1 MMYNRRMRILVTGG
15 AGFIG
20 SHLVDALVARGHRVT
35 VLDDLSTG
43 ARANVNA
50 KARFVRGDVAS
61 PAAERLVKR
70 VRPDVI
76 YHLAA
81 QKDVRVSVND
91 PVFDA
96 RVNVLGL
103 LTLVRGAVAA
113 GGVKRFVFTSTGGA
127 IYGGAD
133 VLPTPEDYPARPLS
147 PYGASKLACE
157 LYLSAYRLTGL
168 LPFVSLRLANVYGP
182 RQSPQSE
189 AGVVAIWT
197 GALAAGKRPVVYGD
211 GTQTRDFVYV
221 ADVVRALLAALGKG
235 AYGTFN
241 IGTGEETSMNALLR
255 MMRAVTGSGEKPVH
269 APARPGEERRSVLA
283 VRRARRVL
291 GWMPQVSLEQGIA
304 KTVAWHARAFPRT
317 AR

>member
-1 MMYNRRMRILVTGG
+1 MKILVTGG

-43 ARANVNA
+43 SRANVNPR
-50 KARFVRGDVAS
+50 ARLVRGDVAS
-61 PAAERLVKR
+61 PATERLVKR
-70 VRPDVI
+70 LKPEVI

-81 QKDVRVSVND
+81 QKDVRLSVND
-91 PVFDA
+91 PVADA

-103 LTLVRGAVAA
+103 LMLMRGALAA
-113 GGVKRFVFTSTGGA
+113 GGVKRFIFTSTGGA

-147 PYGASKLACE
+147 PYGASKLASE
-157 LYLSAYRLTGL
+157 LYLSSYRLTGL
-168 LPFVSLRLANVYGP
+168 LPFVSLRLGNVYGP

-197 GALAAGKRPVVYGD
+197 GALAAGKRPIVYGD
-211 GTQTRDFVYV
+211 GKQTRDFVYV
-221 ADVVRALLAALGKG
+221 ADVVRALLVALRKG

-241 IGTGEETSMNALLR
+241 IGTGEETSVNSLLG
-255 MMRAVTGSGEKPVH
+255 MMRAVTGSDLRPIY
-269 APARPGEERRSVLA
+269 APGRPGEERRSVLA
-283 VRRARRVL
+283 VGRARRVL
-291 GWMPQVSLEQGIA
+291 GWKPQVSLERGIA
-304 KTVAWHARAFPRT
+304 KTASWYARAS

>member
-1 MMYNRRMRILVTGG
+1 MKILVTGG

-35 VLDDLSTG
+35 VLDNLSTG
-43 ARANVNA
+43 NRGNVHS
-50 KARFVRGDVAS
+50 KARFVRADVAS

-70 VRPDVI
+70 LKPDVI

-81 QKDVRVSVND
+81 QKDVRLSVND
-91 PVFDA
+91 PLADA

-103 LTLVRGAVAA
+103 LTLVRGALAA
-113 GGVKRFVFTSTGGA
+113 GGVKRFIFTSTGGA

-133 VLPTPEDYPARPLS
+133 VLPTPEEYPARPLS
-147 PYGASKLACE
+147 PYGASKLASE
-157 LYLSAYRLTGL
+157 LYLSSYRLTGL
-168 LPFVSLRLANVYGP
+168 LPFVSLRLSNVYGP

-197 GALAAGKRPVVYGD
+197 GALAAGKRPIVYGD
-211 GTQTRDFVYV
+211 GKQTRDFVYV
-221 ADVVRALLAALGKG
+221 SDVVRALLAALRKG

-241 IGTGEETSMNALLR
+241 VGTGEETSVNTLLR
-255 MMRAVTGSGEKPVH
+255 MLRAVMGSDVKPVY
-269 APARPGEERRSVLA
+269 APMRSGEERRSVLA
-283 VRRARRVL
+283 VGRARRML
-291 GWMPQVSLEQGIA
+291 GWKPQVSLERGIA
-304 KTVAWHARAFPRT
+304 KTVAWHARAS

>member
-1 MMYNRRMRILVTGG
+1 MKILVTGG

-20 SHLVDALVARGHRVT
+20 SHLVDALVTRGHRVT

-43 ARANVNA
+43 SRGQVNPR
-50 KARFVRGDVAS
+50 ARFVRGDVAS

-70 VRPDVI
+70 LKPDVI

-81 QKDVRVSVND
+81 QKDVRLSVND
-91 PVFDA
+91 PVADA

-103 LTLVRGAVAA
+103 LTLMRGAMAA
-113 GGVKRFVFTSTGGA
+113 GGVKRFIFTSTGGA

-147 PYGASKLACE
+147 PYGASKLASE
-157 LYLSAYRLTGL
+157 LYLSSYRLTGL
-168 LPFVSLRLANVYGP
+168 LPFVSLRLGNVYGP

-189 AGVVAIWT
+189 AGVVATWT
-197 GALAAGKRPVVYGD
+197 GALAAGTRPIVYGD
-211 GTQTRDFVYV
+211 GKQTRDFVYV
-221 ADVVRALLAALGKG
+221 ADVVRALLIALRKG

-241 IGTGEETSMNALLR
+241 IGTGEETSVNTLLR
-255 MMRAVTGSGEKPVH
+255 MMRAVSGSDARPVY

-283 VRRARRVL
+283 VARARRVL
-291 GWMPQVSLEQGIA
+291 GWKPQVSLERGIA
-304 KTVAWHARAFPRT
+304 KTASWYAGASAR
-317 AR
+317 